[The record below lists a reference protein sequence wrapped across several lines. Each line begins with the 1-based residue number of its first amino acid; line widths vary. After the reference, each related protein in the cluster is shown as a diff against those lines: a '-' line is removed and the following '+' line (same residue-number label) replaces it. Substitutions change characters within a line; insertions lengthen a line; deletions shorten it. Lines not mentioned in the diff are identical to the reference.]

1 MVEYDRHV
9 IQEFAQRLYRRAKTT
24 IVVFALIGLIAGGGF
39 GYFVS
44 ESIRG
49 SSPAIL
55 VIFSALITG
64 AIAYYIGVE
73 RSFKLRLLA
82 QTALCQ
88 VMIEA
93 NTSTTPA
100 RSAPSAARPVAAPA
114 MPVGA
119 R

>member
-1 MVEYDRHV
+1 MVEYDRSV
-9 IQEFAQRLYRRAKTT
+9 IHEFAQRLYRRAKAT
-24 IVVFALIGLIAGGGF
+24 IAVSTLVGLLAGAGF
-39 GYFVS
+39 GYFIAGN
-44 ESIRG
+44 IRG

-55 VIFSALITG
+55 VTISAVIVG
-64 AIAYYIGVE
+64 AIGYYIGVE
-73 RSFKLRLLA
+73 RSFKLRLMA

-93 NTSTTPA
+93 NTSPSARGGNSAPA
-100 RSAPSAARPVAAPA
+100 RPMASPA